1 VHLRVVK
8 PDPEEQPTKGHW
20 PVEKSKKRL
29 RNSLEGYISMIVDRG
44 VLFGAVDRIVC
55 RSADDDHSDA
65 TKWDVHRETI
75 GDMTEWNL
83 YQFNW
88 GVPGSSSLE
97 ASGVLPEAVPKLEP
111 SQSAAPGED

>member
-1 VHLRVVK
+1 
-8 PDPEEQPTKGHW
+8 
-20 PVEKSKKRL
+20 
-29 RNSLEGYISMIVDRG
+29 
-44 VLFGAVDRIVC
+44 
-55 RSADDDHSDA
+55 
-65 TKWDVHRETI
+65 
-75 GDMTEWNL
+75 MTEWNL